1 MKSSKLVQKDSFQ
14 QSGNEEILLSAHLRK
29 EHPKEKF
36 YKLFSSYNQGKDAEN
51 SFMLNNKK
59 LKRKYNLIIA
69 LLLNSFT
76 MNLHFFYFLDTHQ
89 ESRSLYSNSSVDLTF
104 KSGYIVLYDDFYLK
118 NNSQAEEKYEA
129 EIKKAIESASLSNS
143 NCTTKTERIRYFKRK
158 NGILSALV
166 AIDVHLNINRMEQ
179 NFSNFLEKFQTV
191 LLKSNPAWNL
201 IDIKF
206 GKKNFLNFT

>member
-1 MKSSKLVQKDSFQ
+1 MKMKSSKLVQKDSFQ

-29 EHPKEKF
+29 EHPKEN
-36 YKLFSSYNQGKDAEN
+36 SYNQGKDAEN
-51 SFMLNNKK
+51 SFLLNNKK

-69 LLLNSFT
+69 LLLSFILFQYLWYIICLLRQLY
-76 MNLHFFYFLDTHQ
+76 NDTHQ

-143 NCTTKTERIRYFKRK
+143 NCTTKTERISYIF
-158 NGILSALV
+158 
-166 AIDVHLNINRMEQ
+166 MTE
-179 NFSNFLEKFQTV
+179 
-191 LLKSNPAWNL
+191 
-201 IDIKF
+201 
-206 GKKNFLNFT
+206 